1 MAGRSGANEI
11 IRDGLADELLSQHAI
26 SKEIKLLE
34 EVWLRL
40 SKDGAVAYGHKDLS
54 KAMNE
59 GAIETLLVSADKLRD
74 PEAMIDGIPVS
85 SWVEGISDI
94 GAELVQCS
102 SDHDSGEQ
110 LNSMGG
116 VIALLRYRMV

>member
-1 MAGRSGANEI
+1 
-11 IRDGLADELLSQHAI
+11 
-26 SKEIKLLE
+26 
-34 EVWLRL
+34 L
-40 SKDGAVAYGHKDLS
+40 SKNGAVAYGEKELA

-59 GAIETLLVSADKLRD
+59 GAIETLLVSADILRD
-74 PEAMIDGIPVS
+74 PAAMIDGVPVS
-85 SWVEGISDI
+85 SWVKGISDI

-110 LNSMGG
+110 LDNMGG

>member
-1 MAGRSGANEI
+1 M
-11 IRDGLADELLSQHAI
+11 
-26 SKEIKLLE
+26 SKN
-34 EVWLRL
+34 
-40 SKDGAVAYGHKDLS
+40 GAVAYGEKDLS

-59 GAIETLLVSADKLRD
+59 GAIETLLVSADKLRN

-110 LNSMGG
+110 LNNMGG
-116 VIALLRYRMV
+116 VIALLRYRMA